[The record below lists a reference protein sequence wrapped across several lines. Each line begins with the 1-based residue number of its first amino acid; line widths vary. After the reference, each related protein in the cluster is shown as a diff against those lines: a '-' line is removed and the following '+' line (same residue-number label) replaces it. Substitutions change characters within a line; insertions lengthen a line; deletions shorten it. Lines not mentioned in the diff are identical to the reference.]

1 MLTKKIKKLKNKDFM
16 YIKNMSKINTR
27 GYKFNRRY
35 ASVGMNNRKG
45 FVFFATHTYRLR
57 KIKIY

>member
-1 MLTKKIKKLKNKDFM
+1 M